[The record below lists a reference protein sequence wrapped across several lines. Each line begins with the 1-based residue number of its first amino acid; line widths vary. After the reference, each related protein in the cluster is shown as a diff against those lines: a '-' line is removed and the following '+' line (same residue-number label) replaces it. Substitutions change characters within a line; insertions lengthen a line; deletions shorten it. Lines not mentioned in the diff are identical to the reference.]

1 MLVGIDRFL
10 LLGNRFSRSCS
21 ARDYC
26 FSAGGGGERWECS
39 VSECCVFLTA
49 IVLGPRLTPGR
60 FCLPLTLPEIVNG
73 DADAGI
79 RDTQRSCFRRAEK
92 R

>member
-1 MLVGIDRFL
+1 M
-10 LLGNRFSRSCS
+10 
-21 ARDYC
+21 
-26 FSAGGGGERWECS
+26 
-39 VSECCVFLTA
+39 FLTA

-79 RDTQRSCFRRAEK
+79 RDTQRSCFRRAVKWWERGRFSK
-92 R
+92 TSAVFQRERASKAKLSFHFDFRMSRSVQYSTELE